1 MKLIKAIIYWI
12 LFPFEQFLRFWFPYS
27 FRDDPYKP
35 EPQNKKERKQRRL
48 DKKKAKQ
55 SGDTTTTEQP
65 DDEEEETIAEDTED
79 TDDVFE
85 KIKNLEAGKPKRPK
99 LGLDMVDMQKPLT
112 IKDAYDM
119 ISRSKSR
126 IAYFWHDDSY
136 HQIAVKFEPK
146 SIKDE
151 YKVRDDVER
160 RKLKPLLFPIQ
171 DVPFDRTHII
181 PIGYHGSESDR
192 RLLVGFNSEINQNE
206 LKDFEIE
213 VARINRTKTILWFV
227 SVELQKDKSALWRT
241 TVWDERGKVL
251 KQAEFHDN
259 KKFVWLKGR

>member
-1 MKLIKAIIYWI
+1 MKLIKAMIYWI

-27 FRDDPYKP
+27 FRDDPYNP

-65 DDEEEETIAEDTED
+65 DDEEEETIAED

-119 ISRSKSR
+119 ISRSKAR
-126 IAYFWHDDSY
+126 IAYYYHDSDY
-136 HQIAVKFEPK
+136 HQIAVRFEPR
-146 SIKDE
+146 SIKDK
-151 YKVRDDVER
+151 YKPRDGAER

-171 DVPFDRTHII
+171 DVPFDRTHVI
-181 PIGYHGSESDR
+181 PVGYHGSESDK

-206 LKDFEIE
+206 LQEFEFR
-213 VARINRTKTILWFV
+213 VANINKSKTILWFV
-227 SVELQKDKSALWRT
+227 SIEKQFDGSALWRT

-251 KQAEFHDN
+251 KQAEFHDI